1 MGVLQRFEHRLEGM
15 VEGAFA
21 RAFKSELQPVE
32 VASAIQREM
41 DDRAA
46 IVAQGRTLV
55 PNDFVVEVAEDD
67 YARLDVYADSLGI
80 ELATLAREYAKEQG
94 YSFVGPVRM
103 RFEGV
108 RDLTTGTFR
117 ILSGVIRGTTVEDG
131 EIRRPASDLPQPAGG
146 FHGNPRL
153 LVSGPEPGPDGSTQR
168 TYEISTPLIILG
180 RGHRLRPAAR
190 RPWRLPPPRRDPGRG
205 RRGRARRP
213 RLHQRDVR
221 QRPARPA
228 SHAER
233 RHPGDPRPD
242 DPGLPQGQHLL
253 SRLQYKYHSRGRER
267 GYGLAP
273 PAARPGQPNHGNG
286 QPRTHDPMNAL
297 ELTLVRIGFLAVLW
311 LFVIAAVGVVRTD
324 LFGPASQR
332 RKRPRRAAPAG
343 RAQARAPEVQA
354 GPDVARRR
362 PQQLLVTAGIARR
375 HDARPD

>member
-67 YARLDVYADSLGI
+67 YARLDMYADSLGI

-131 EIRRPASDLPQPAGG
+131 EIRRPATDLPQPAGG
-146 FHGNPRL
+146 FRGNPRL
-153 LVSGPEPGPDGSTQR
+153 LVSGPGGGLDGGHQR
-168 TYEISTPLIILG
+168 TYEITTPLVILG
-180 RGHRLRPAAR
+180 RGTDCDLRLV
-190 RPWRLPPPRRDPGRG
+190 DPGVSR
-205 RRGRARRP
+205 
-213 RLHQRDVR
+213 H
-221 QRPARPA
+221 
-228 SHAER
+228 HAEIR
-233 RHPGDPRPD
+233 VEDGEVVLVDL
-242 DPGLPQGQHLL
+242 GSTNGTFV
-253 SRLQYKYHSRGRER
+253 
-267 GYGLAP
+267 
-273 PAARPGQPNHGNG
+273 NG
-286 QPRTHDPMNAL
+286 QPVRRVPLIDGTRVTLGRT
-297 ELTLVRIGFLAVLW
+297 TLVF
-311 LFVIAAVGVVRTD
+311 
-324 LFGPASQR
+324 R
-332 RKRPRRAAPAG
+332 RDG
-343 RAQARAPEVQA
+343 SY
-354 GPDVARRR
+354 
-362 PQQLLVTAGIARR
+362 
-375 HDARPD
+375 

>member
-108 RDLTTGTFR
+108 RDLTTGTVR

-131 EIRRPASDLPQPAGG
+131 EIRRPASDVPQPAGA

-153 LVSGPEPGPDGSTQR
+153 LVSGPEAGPDGGTQR

-180 RGHRLRPAAR
+180 RGTDCDLRLV
-190 RPWRLPPPRRDPGRG
+190 DPGVSR
-205 RRGRARRP
+205 
-213 RLHQRDVR
+213 H
-221 QRPARPA
+221 
-228 SHAER
+228 HAEIR
-233 RHPGDPRPD
+233 VEDGEVVLVDL
-242 DPGLPQGQHLL
+242 GSTNGTFV
-253 SRLQYKYHSRGRER
+253 
-267 GYGLAP
+267 
-273 PAARPGQPNHGNG
+273 NG
-286 QPRTHDPMNAL
+286 QPVRRVTLTDGTRVTLGRT
-297 ELTLVRIGFLAVLW
+297 TLVFRRDRIY
-311 LFVIAAVGVVRTD
+311 
-324 LFGPASQR
+324 
-332 RKRPRRAAPAG
+332 
-343 RAQARAPEVQA
+343 
-354 GPDVARRR
+354 
-362 PQQLLVTAGIARR
+362 
-375 HDARPD
+375 

>member
-1 MGVLQRFEHRLEGM
+1 VGVLQRFEHRLEGM

-131 EIRRPASDLPQPAGG
+131 EIRRPVSDLPQPAGG
-146 FHGNPRL
+146 FRGNPRL
-153 LVSGPEPGPDGSTQR
+153 LVSTPEAGPDGSTQR
-168 TYEISTPLIILG
+168 TFEIVAPLIILG
-180 RGHRLRPAAR
+180 RGTDCDLRLV
-190 RPWRLPPPRRDPGRG
+190 DPGVSR
-205 RRGRARRP
+205 
-213 RLHQRDVR
+213 H
-221 QRPARPA
+221 
-228 SHAER
+228 HAEIR
-233 RHPGDPRPD
+233 VEDGEVVLVDL
-242 DPGLPQGQHLL
+242 GSTNGTFV
-253 SRLQYKYHSRGRER
+253 
-267 GYGLAP
+267 
-273 PAARPGQPNHGNG
+273 NG
-286 QPRTHDPMNAL
+286 QPVRRILLTDGTQVTLGRT
-297 ELTLVRIGFLAVLW
+297 TLVF
-311 LFVIAAVGVVRTD
+311 
-324 LFGPASQR
+324 R
-332 RKRPRRAAPAG
+332 R
-343 RAQARAPEVQA
+343 
-354 GPDVARRR
+354 DS
-362 PQQLLVTAGIARR
+362 IY
-375 HDARPD
+375 